1 MQIIL
6 FQVLFHY
13 RFLQGIKFPV
23 LYCKSLLFVF
33 CCLFACLFLI
43 SIFEVFTVD
52 SCWLPILTN
61 LDDSL

>member
-13 RFLQGIKFPV
+13 RFLQGLKFPV

-33 CCLFACLFLI
+33 
-43 SIFEVFTVD
+43 
-52 SCWLPILTN
+52 SCWLAEISLFEEKKKKRKYHPIYQF
-61 LDDSL
+61 SI